1 VSDYYCKMK
10 SMIDSLAD
18 LGCAFS
24 NHNLV
29 LNVLR
34 GLKSSMIIFKPSSR
48 AAHRSRPSTRFGTT
62 WSWRKS
68 RTAPTCLRLPRRR
81 STPTTLLPHLPLL
94 RLVPLLMVARVK
106 DRVVTVATITRTVAT
121 MVATVATTL
130 PARVTRTRVASLALP
145 CLLGP
150 PLITLG
156 LGPSTCTSV

>member
-10 SMIDSLAD
+10 SMVDSLAD

-24 NHNLV
+24 NRNLV

-34 GLKSSMIIFKPSSR
+34 GLKSGMIIFKPSSR
-48 AAHRSRPSTRFGTT
+48 ATHRSHPSTRVGTT

-68 RTAPTCLRLPRRR
+68 RTARHTCASPAGV
-81 STPTTLLPHLPLL
+81 LLQQHSCPHLPLL
-94 RLVPLLMVARVK
+94 CLIPLLMVARVK
-106 DRVVTVATITRTVAT
+106 DRVMTVATITRTVTT

-156 LGPSTCTSV
+156 LGPSTCTSI